1 MFLTVFAII
10 KSKSACENHVIIK
23 QDDYLYDAI
32 LNTVK
37 KLSLIE
43 MVHTFENDLHMNKS
57 IGNVKK
63 SL

>member
-1 MFLTVFAII
+1 MFLTVLAII
-10 KSKSACENHVIIK
+10 KSKSACGNHVIIE

-37 KLSLIE
+37 KIIWIE
-43 MVHTFENDLHMNKS
+43 MVYTFEKDSHMNKS
-57 IGNVKK
+57 IGNVRK